1 MIQVKHTKRSRVTP
15 APLAFGTDELV
26 KYLGAVNYATTER
39 VLNEIRERLDEAPG
53 EPIRMLVTSPGGPSG
68 TGMSFYDTVRTVLRP
83 SLTTIGSGDI
93 DSSGLIIFLTGSTRY
108 VTAHTTGLL
117 HKAGR
122 YFDPNTRYTA
132 KDLRTM
138 AAEDDLKDEQYA
150 SIVAANSGGRLSKND
165 VLMLM
170 EAETVLQPSDMVRL
184 GLAHAVIDAV
194 V

>member
-1 MIQVKHTKRSRVTP
+1 MKETRGTRANPGPGV
-15 APLAFGTDELV
+15 FGTDELI
-26 KYLGAVNYATTER
+26 KYLGCVNYATTER
-39 VLNEIRERLDEAPG
+39 VLNDIRRRLDEAPG
-53 EPIRMLVTSPGGPSG
+53 VPITMLVTSPGGPSG
-68 TGMSFYDTVRTVLRP
+68 TGMSFYDTVRTILRP
-83 SLTTIGSGDI
+83 TLTTIGSGDI

-150 SIVAANSGGRLSKND
+150 SIVAACSDGRLTTVE
-165 VLMLM
+165 VLALM
-170 EAETVLQPSDMVRL
+170 EAETVLQPVDMVRY
-184 GLAHAVIDAV
+184 GLAHAVIDALH
-194 V
+194 